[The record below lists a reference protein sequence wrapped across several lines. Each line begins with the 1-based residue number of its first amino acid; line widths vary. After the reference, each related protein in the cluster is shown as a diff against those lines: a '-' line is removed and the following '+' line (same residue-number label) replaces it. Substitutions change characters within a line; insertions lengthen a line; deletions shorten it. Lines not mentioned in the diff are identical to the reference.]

1 MANGG
6 HGRRARSGVVMRIVL
21 VDDEP
26 VAREGL
32 RLWLATEPDVQ
43 IVGEAGTPA
52 DAIAL
57 IVREKPDLVFLDV
70 QMPDADGFAVIEAVS
85 REHVPE
91 VVFVT
96 AHERHALRAF
106 DVSALD
112 FLLKP
117 VREERFR
124 AALAKARHELAR
136 GEAREGPARVSAL
149 LDHLH
154 APAGAEGPRR
164 IERFAVRARD
174 RFVIVPAAE
183 VEWIGAAGNYAELHL
198 AGATHLVRATMGEL
212 EAGLDP
218 ARFARIH
225 RGTIVRIDRV
235 REVIPATH
243 GDYDVRL
250 LDDTVLRMSR
260 RYRERVLG

>member
-1 MANGG
+1 MIRVA
-6 HGRRARSGVVMRIVL
+6 L

-32 RLWLATEPDVQ
+32 RLWLAREPDMN
-43 IVGEAGTPA
+43 IVGEAGTA
-52 DAIAL
+52 AEAIAL
-57 IVREKPDLVFLDV
+57 VLREQPDLLFLDV
-70 QMPDADGFAVIEAVS
+70 QMPGADGFSVLEAAS

-117 VREERFR
+117 VREDRFR

-136 GEAREGPARVSAL
+136 GAAREGPARVSAL
-149 LDHLH
+149 LDHLR
-154 APAGAEGPRR
+154 APAGVDGERR
-164 IERFAVRARD
+164 LERFAVRTRD
-174 RFVIVPAAE
+174 RFIIVLAAE

-198 AGATHLVRATMGEL
+198 AGATHLVRATMAEL

-225 RGTIVRIDRV
+225 RGTLVRLDLV
-235 REVIPATH
+235 CEVIPATH
-243 GDYDVRL
+243 GDFEV
-250 LDDTVLRMSR
+250 VLRDGTTLKLSR
-260 RYRERVLG
+260 RYRGRVLG

>member
-1 MANGG
+1 MIRVA
-6 HGRRARSGVVMRIVL
+6 L

-32 RLWLATEPDVQ
+32 RLWLATEPDVA
-43 IVGEAGTPA
+43 IVGEAGSPA
-52 DAIAL
+52 EAVAL
-57 IVREKPDLVFLDV
+57 VLRERPDLLFLDV
-70 QMPDADGFAVIEAVS
+70 QMPDGDGFGVIEEVGA
-85 REHVPE
+85 EHLPE

-124 AALAKARHELAR
+124 AALDKVRRELAR
-136 GEAREGPARVSAL
+136 GGERDNPARLTAL
-149 LDHLH
+149 LDHVR
-154 APAGAEGPRR
+154 GAARPDGSRR
-164 IERFAVRARD
+164 IERFAVRVRD
-174 RFVIVPAAE
+174 RFVIVPSAQ
-183 VEWIGAAGNYAELHL
+183 VRWIGAAGNYAELHV
-198 AGATHLVRATMGEL
+198 AGASHLVRATLAEL

-218 ARFARIH
+218 ERFVRIH
-225 RGTIVRIDRV
+225 RGTMVRLDCV

-243 GDYDVRL
+243 GDYDVVLDDGVTLRLSRRFRGRL
-250 LDDTVLRMSR
+250 LA
-260 RYRERVLG
+260 

>member
-1 MANGG
+1 MIRVA
-6 HGRRARSGVVMRIVL
+6 L

-32 RLWLATEPDVQ
+32 RMWLAREPDVE
-43 IVGEAGTPA
+43 IAGEAGTPRE
-52 DAIAL
+52 AIAL
-57 IVREKPDLVFLDV
+57 VLRERPDLLFLDV
-70 QMPDADGFAVIEAVS
+70 QMPDADGFSVLEAVS
-85 REHVPE
+85 REHLPE

-124 AALAKARHELAR
+124 AALEKARRELDR
-136 GEAREGPARVSAL
+136 GEAREGPARLSAL
-149 LDHLH
+149 LDRVRGSG
-154 APAGAEGPRR
+154 APGEAGSMDGPRR

-174 RFVIVPAAE
+174 RFIIVPAAE
-183 VEWIGAAGNYAELHL
+183 VEWIAAAGNYAELHL
-198 AGATHLVRATMGEL
+198 PGGTHLVRATLAEL
-212 EAGLDP
+212 EEGLDP
-218 ARFARIH
+218 ARFARVH
-225 RGTIVRIDRV
+225 RSSLVRLDCL

-243 GDYDVRL
+243 GDYDL
-250 LDDTVLRMSR
+250 VLASGAVIKLSR
-260 RYRERVLG
+260 RYAGRVMR

>member
-1 MANGG
+1 MIRVA
-6 HGRRARSGVVMRIVL
+6 L

-32 RLWLATEPDVQ
+32 RLWLASEPDVS

-52 DAIAL
+52 GAIAML
-57 IVREKPDLVFLDV
+57 LREQPDLLFLDV
-70 QMPDADGFAVIEAVS
+70 QMPDADGFSVLEAVS
-85 REHVPE
+85 REHLPE

-124 AALAKARHELAR
+124 AALAKARHELSR
-136 GEAREGPARVSAL
+136 GEAREGPARLSAL
-149 LDHLH
+149 LDHVRG
-154 APAGAEGPRR
+154 PAVADGTRR
-164 IERFAVRARD
+164 IERFAVRTRD
-174 RFVIVPAAE
+174 RFVIVLAAD

-198 AGATHLVRATMGEL
+198 AGITHLVRSTLAEL
-212 EAGLDP
+212 ESGLDP

-225 RGTIVRIDRV
+225 RGTLVRLDRV
-235 REVIPATH
+235 REVVPATH
-243 GDYDVRL
+243 GDSDVVLR
-250 LDDTVLRMSR
+250 DGTVLKMSR
-260 RYRERVLG
+260 RYRGRVLG

>member
-1 MANGG
+1 VIRVA
-6 HGRRARSGVVMRIVL
+6 L

-32 RLWLATEPDVQ
+32 RMWLAGEPDVE
-43 IVGEAGTPA
+43 IAGEAGTPR

-57 IVREKPDLVFLDV
+57 VLRERPDLLFLDV
-70 QMPDADGFAVIEAVS
+70 QMPDADGFSVLEAVS
-85 REHVPE
+85 REHLPE

-124 AALAKARHELAR
+124 AALEKARRELER
-136 GEAREGPARVSAL
+136 GEAREGPARLSAL
-149 LDHLH
+149 LDHVR
-154 APAGAEGPRR
+154 GSGGVNGPRR
-164 IERFAVRARD
+164 IERFAVRTRD
-174 RFVIVPAAE
+174 RFIIVPAAE
-183 VEWIGAAGNYAELHL
+183 VEWIAAAGNYAELHL
-198 AGATHLVRATMGEL
+198 PGGTHLVRATLAEL
-212 EAGLDP
+212 EEGLDP
-218 ARFARIH
+218 ARFARVH
-225 RGTIVRIDRV
+225 RSSLVRLDCV

-243 GDYDVRL
+243 GDYDL
-250 LDDTVLRMSR
+250 VLASGATLKLSR
-260 RYRERVLG
+260 RYAGRVMR

>member
-1 MANGG
+1 VIRVA
-6 HGRRARSGVVMRIVL
+6 L

-32 RLWLATEPDVQ
+32 RLWLAREADVE
-43 IVGEAGTPA
+43 IAGEAGTPR

-57 IVREKPDLVFLDV
+57 VLRERPDLLFLDV
-70 QMPDADGFAVIEAVS
+70 QMPDADGFSVLEAVS
-85 REHVPE
+85 REHLPE

-124 AALAKARHELAR
+124 AALEKARRELDR
-136 GEAREGPARVSAL
+136 GEAREGPARLSAL
-149 LDHLH
+149 LDRVRGSG
-154 APAGAEGPRR
+154 APGEAGSVDGPRR
-164 IERFAVRARD
+164 IERFAARTRD

-198 AGATHLVRATMGEL
+198 AGATHLVRATMAEL

-218 ARFARIH
+218 ARFTRVH
-225 RGTIVRIDRV
+225 RQALVRLDCV

-243 GDYDVRL
+243 GDYDL
-250 LDDTVLRMSR
+250 VLASGAVLKMSR
-260 RYRERVLG
+260 RYAGRVMGR

>member
-1 MANGG
+1 VIRVA
-6 HGRRARSGVVMRIVL
+6 L

-32 RLWLATEPDVQ
+32 RLWLATEPDVE
-43 IVGEAGTPA
+43 IAGEAGTPR

-57 IVREKPDLVFLDV
+57 VLRERPDLVFLDV
-70 QMPDADGFAVIEAVS
+70 QMPDADGFSVLEAVS
-85 REHVPE
+85 REHLPE

-124 AALAKARHELAR
+124 AALAKARRELER
-136 GEAREGPARVSAL
+136 GEAREGPARLSAL
-149 LDHLH
+149 LDRVR
-154 APAGAEGPRR
+154 GSGGMDGPRR
-164 IERFAVRARD
+164 IERFAVRVRD
-174 RFVIVPAAE
+174 RFILVPASE
-183 VEWIGAAGNYAELHL
+183 VEWIAAAGNYAELHV
-198 AGATHLVRATMGEL
+198 AGATHLFRATMAEL
-212 EAGLDP
+212 DAGLDP
-218 ARFARIH
+218 ARFARVH
-225 RGTIVRIDRV
+225 RGTLVRLDRV

-243 GDYDVRL
+243 GDYDL
-250 LDDTVLRMSR
+250 VLTSGEVLKMSR
-260 RYRERVLG
+260 RYAGRVMR

>member
-1 MANGG
+1 MIRVA
-6 HGRRARSGVVMRIVL
+6 L

-32 RLWLATEPDVQ
+32 RMWLAREPDVE
-43 IVGEAGTPA
+43 IAGEAGTPRE
-52 DAIAL
+52 AIAL
-57 IVREKPDLVFLDV
+57 VLRERPDLLFLDV
-70 QMPDADGFAVIEAVS
+70 QMPDADGFSVLEAVS
-85 REHVPE
+85 REHLPE

-124 AALAKARHELAR
+124 AALEKARRELDR
-136 GEAREGPARVSAL
+136 GEAREGPARLSAL
-149 LDHLH
+149 LDRVRGSG
-154 APAGAEGPRR
+154 APGEAGSMDGPRR

-174 RFVIVPAAE
+174 RFIIVPAAE
-183 VEWIGAAGNYAELHL
+183 VEWIAAAGNYAELHL
-198 AGATHLVRATMGEL
+198 PGGTHLVRATLAEL
-212 EAGLDP
+212 EEGLDP
-218 ARFARIH
+218 ARFARVH
-225 RGTIVRIDRV
+225 RSSLVRLDCV

-243 GDYDVRL
+243 GDYDL
-250 LDDTVLRMSR
+250 VLASGAVIKLSR
-260 RYRERVLG
+260 RYAGRVMR